1 MIFSSLKDE
10 PAIKSPQSFPPSTG
24 LSVKQSTEKLPSS
37 GHNHEVA
44 VLLEE
49 HKVLRR
55 QMKVIPESKSYV
67 SGHGNQ
73 EEDEVYNNAITERD
87 DYSVSESRDLMQ
99 SQVRKQQIP
108 VSGTKTPSIS

>member
-10 PAIKSPQSFPPSTG
+10 PAIKSPQSLPPSTG
-24 LSVKQSTEKLPSS
+24 LSVKQSTDKLHHS

-49 HKVLRR
+49 HKVRR
-55 QMKVIPESKSYV
+55 QIKGIPEAKPCV
-67 SGHGNQ
+67 SSHGNQ

-99 SQVRKQQIP
+99 SQVRKQ
-108 VSGTKTPSIS
+108 